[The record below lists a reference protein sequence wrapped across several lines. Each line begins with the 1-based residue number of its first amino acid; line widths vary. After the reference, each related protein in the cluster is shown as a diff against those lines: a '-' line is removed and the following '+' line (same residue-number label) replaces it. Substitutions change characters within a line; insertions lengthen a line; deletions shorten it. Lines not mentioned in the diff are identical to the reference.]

1 MWLALRVCVLL
12 HSSLKTECQT
22 VHLLLW
28 CSLISENPQELKSSL
43 KVNFFPVSKVVLCV
57 SSTQG
62 YGLHFSLGKAGVWTT
77 PRLIEWYL
85 KGIDTDRV
93 MHEGR
98 KTLIQ
103 SMLCQICLKLL
114 SVLWQEKQQRQN
126 ADLCEAH
133 SFSKKMYSV
142 FLSCYYSLSR
152 NCIFQLEQILAFR
165 NSLIHKS
172 LKDIVRTP
180 LHLTPKHSL
189 VLTVLLLCLH
199 WDIEPHR

>member
-1 MWLALRVCVLL
+1 MIGIEGLCSTVFFLKNWMPDSAPVALMLSDFWNSRGTEIKSQGEFLPCKFVLY
-12 HSSLKTECQT
+12 
-22 VHLLLW
+22 VA
-28 CSLISENPQELKSSL
+28 
-43 KVNFFPVSKVVLCV
+43 
-57 SSTQG
+57 STQG
-62 YGLHFSLGKAGVWTT
+62 DGLHWAFSLGNAGVWTT

-85 KGIDTDRV
+85 KGIGTDRV

-98 KTLIQ
+98 KPLIQ
-103 SMLCQICLKLL
+103 SMLCQICLELL

-142 FLSCYYSLSR
+142 LLSCYYSLSR
-152 NCIFQLEQILAFR
+152 NCIFQLEQILAFG

-199 WDIEPHR
+199 WDIKPHH